1 MKFFLDNWM
10 LFSLA
15 ATSGGLLV
23 WPLLRGVGVAGAV
36 GTAEAVRLI
45 NRERGVLVD
54 VGEPAEFAAGHA
66 AGARNVPLAQLE
78 GSKLLPGNKTLPV
91 LLLCPNGARAGKAA
105 AKLRSLGYDKA
116 SSVAGGTAAWREASL
131 PIERSV
137 DKSADKSAEK
147 AA

>member
-147 AA
+147 AT